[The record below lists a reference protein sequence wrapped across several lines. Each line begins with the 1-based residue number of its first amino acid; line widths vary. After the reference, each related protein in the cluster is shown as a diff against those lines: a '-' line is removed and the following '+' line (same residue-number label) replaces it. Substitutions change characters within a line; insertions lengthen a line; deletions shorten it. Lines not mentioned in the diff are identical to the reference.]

1 MLPVYLAG
9 PDVFL
14 RESVEVGRAKQA
26 ICARHGLDGRYPGD
40 SPDVSGLPV
49 GEQARALFEAC
60 VEMMD
65 ACVAGLVN
73 LTPFRGPSA
82 DVGTAFEM
90 GYLFGR
96 DRPVFG
102 YTSEVGDYTTRVVD
116 DAIQVESFGLA
127 DNLMLEGPMMRRG
140 AIIVRAAEPGP
151 WPLAALTA
159 FELAVQIAALELAS
173 DPEAMNFSKSFSEG
187 SNLSVA
193 QTAVPSVRMLPCPVS

>member
-14 RESVEVGRAKQA
+14 PESAEVGRAKQA

-40 SPDVSGLPV
+40 GPDVGGLPL
-49 GEQARALFEAC
+49 GEQARALFESC
-60 VEMMD
+60 IEMMD

-96 DRPVFG
+96 GCHVFG

-116 DAIQVESFGLA
+116 DAIHVESFGLA

-140 AIIVRAAEPGP
+140 AIIVRAAESGP

-159 FELAVQIAALELAS
+159 FELAVEIAALELTS
-173 DPEAMNFSKSFSEG
+173 G
-187 SNLSVA
+187 VA
-193 QTAVPSVRMLPCPVS
+193 P